1 MRTSDIVGY
10 TYRADQFC
18 PGCVVSQL
26 PADVL
31 APAAR
36 DMMTEDVL
44 EHVAGYLGIDRMD
57 ERSFDSGD
65 FPKIIFRDSV
75 VTEDD
80 EEAGVYVDTCGQCGR
95 ELAEVSA

>member
-1 MRTSDIVGY
+1 MRTSGIVGY

-18 PGCVVSQL
+18 PDCIVSQL

-36 DMMTEDVL
+36 DMATDDVL
-44 EHVAGYLGIDRMD
+44 EQVAAYVGIDRMD
-57 ERSFDSGD
+57 ERSFDSDD
-65 FPKIIFRDSV
+65 FPKVIFRDSV
-75 VTEDD
+75 ATEDD

-95 ELAEVSA
+95 CLAES